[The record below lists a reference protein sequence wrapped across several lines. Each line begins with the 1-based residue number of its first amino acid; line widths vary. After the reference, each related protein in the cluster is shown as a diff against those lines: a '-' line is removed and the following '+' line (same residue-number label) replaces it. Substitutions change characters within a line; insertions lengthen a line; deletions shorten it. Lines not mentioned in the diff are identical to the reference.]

1 MHKKTRNL
9 NVLRSIYLRQGNSFD
24 PCVGVVDVVYRVW
37 IWPFSFSYFS
47 NVEERYFDERDSKVN
62 NIGR

>member
-24 PCVGVVDVVYRVW
+24 PCVGVVDVVYRVDLA
-37 IWPFSFSYFS
+37 IFFSYFS
-47 NVEERYFDERDSKVN
+47 NVEERYFDETVRL
-62 NIGR
+62 II

>member
-24 PCVGVVDVVYRVW
+24 PCVGVVDVVYREW
-37 IWPFSFSYFS
+37 IWPFFFRILVMWKKDILT
-47 NVEERYFDERDSKVN
+47 NETVRL
-62 NIGR
+62 II

>member
-1 MHKKTRNL
+1 MQKTRNL

-37 IWPFSFSYFS
+37 IWPFFSYFS
-47 NVEERYFDERDSKVN
+47 NVEERYFDQRDSKVN